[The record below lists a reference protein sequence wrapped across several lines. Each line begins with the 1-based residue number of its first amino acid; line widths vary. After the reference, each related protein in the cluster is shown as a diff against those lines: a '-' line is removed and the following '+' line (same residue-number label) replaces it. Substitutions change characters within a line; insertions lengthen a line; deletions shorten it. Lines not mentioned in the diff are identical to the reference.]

1 MNIWENAVITNKGLA
16 MLSKLLEGNT
26 LDITRAVTGS
36 GYVMPGNLQSQESVT
51 DIKQTLAFTDVKYPE
66 VHKCALTCRLTNEE
80 VTTGYTAM
88 QVGIYANDPDEG
100 EILFFLAQSVADKGT
115 TVPAYTEMV
124 AYTAEWT
131 FYFQFGLA
139 DGVTVVVDPAKAV
152 SVAQMQA
159 YVEEKI
165 AEYDSNEILSASN
178 DDIDAAYSEA
188 NA

>member
-1 MNIWENAVITNKGLA
+1 MNIWENAVITNQGLTL
-16 MLSKLLEGNT
+16 LSKLLEGNT
-26 LDITRAVTGS
+26 LDITRAVTGA
-36 GYVMPGNLQSQESVT
+36 GYVMPGNLQSQTAVT

-66 VHKCALTCRLTNEE
+66 EHKCALTCRLTNEE
-80 VTTGYTAM
+80 VDTGYTAM

-100 EILFFLAQSVADKGT
+100 EILFFIAQSVANKGT

-165 AEYDSNEILSASN
+165 AEYDATEILSASTE
-178 DDIDAAYSEA
+178 DIDAAYSEA